1 MREKVLILYGGPSV
15 EHDISIITAL
25 QAMRFLPKKFDF
37 LPIYIDRDGVWWTA
51 DNLKDT
57 KIYQDFNV
65 FAKRKKQVTLCIGK
79 NLLLRRRGNKFV
91 FLCEVLSVLNCCHG
105 RIGEDGCLQGVCE
118 SCDIAYTSCDEK
130 TSAICMDK
138 VFVKDI
144 LEKNDIETAQYVWF
158 DGDFDVEFAKKDV
171 KILGYPVVVKPANL
185 GSSIGISVCKTED
198 ELEKAFSLAKEFDDK
213 ILVEKLVSPLR
224 EFNCACL
231 FYKDN
236 FFVSKVNEVSDK
248 GEIYSFEDKYIQR
261 SVQTK
266 KVDKSFEKKIK
277 KLTENVYKLLGCR
290 GVVRVDFLFDDKE
303 KKLYVNEINTIPGSL
318 AFYLFENV
326 KFSELI
332 ECLIDQ
338 SLEEKDRKS
347 HKVTSFESG
356 ALKIFEAVKFVSK
369 K

>member
-1 MREKVLILYGGPSV
+1 MKEKVLILYGGPSV

-37 LPIYIDRDGVWWTA
+37 LPIYIDRNGVWWTA
-51 DNLKDT
+51 DNLQDI
-57 KIYQDFNV
+57 KIYKNFHA
-65 FAKRKKQVTLCIGK
+65 FAKEKKQVTLCLGK
-79 NLLLRRRGNKFV
+79 KLLLKKRGNKFIS
-91 FLCEVLSVLNCCHG
+91 LCEVLSVLNCCHG

-118 SCDIAYTSCDEK
+118 SCDIAYTSCNEK

-138 VFVKDI
+138 VFVKDV
-144 LEKNDIETAQYVWF
+144 LEKNGIETTQYVWF
-158 DGDFDVEFAKKDV
+158 DGDFDVGLAKKKV
-171 KILGYPVVVKPANL
+171 KNLGYPVVIKPANL

-231 FYKDN
+231 LYKEN

-261 SVQTK
+261 LVQAK
-266 KVDKSFEKKIK
+266 KVDKSIEKKIK
-277 KLTENVYKLLGCR
+277 RLTERVYKLLGCR

-332 ECLIDQ
+332 ECLVDE
-338 SLEEKDRKS
+338 SLDEKNKKRQ
-347 HKVTSFESG
+347 KVTSFESG
-356 ALKIFEAVKFVSK
+356 ALNIFEEVQFLSK